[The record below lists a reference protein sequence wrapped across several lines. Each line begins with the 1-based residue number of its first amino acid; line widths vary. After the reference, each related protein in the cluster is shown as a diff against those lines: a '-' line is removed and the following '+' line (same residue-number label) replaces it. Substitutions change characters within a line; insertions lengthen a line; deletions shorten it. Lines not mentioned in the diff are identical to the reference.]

1 MVTAMAYPDK
11 EKGGRGK
18 KSSKI
23 EEFSVASGY
32 VSQARYVLRNNLIPE
47 GQQYPDRCLAVM
59 AGSALQVS
67 PTRAREHL
75 DNVCTPS
82 RHGVYRPTRDYFPVN
97 HQTCRKPA
105 VYRASKAIIQDN
117 PHYHEL
123 ICR

>member
-59 AGSALQVS
+59 AGSALKF
-67 PTRAREHL
+67 PPRARGSTWTTCVRQAAM
-75 DNVCTPS
+75 VCIA
-82 RHGVYRPTRDYFPVN
+82 RPV
-97 HQTCRKPA
+97 
-105 VYRASKAIIQDN
+105 IIFQ
-117 PHYHEL
+117 
-123 ICR
+123 